1 MPEKTKL
8 SSFLGR
14 SPSGQGEGVG
24 HVDGDG
30 DGHEG
35 GDGHGVGVGG
45 DVGHGVGV
53 GSEVGHGVG
62 VGGVSDSALK
72 LYPYKVVVSFT
83 RKKITQHQY

>member
-14 SPSGQGEGVG
+14 CPSWQGEGDG
-24 HVDGDG
+24 HVDGEG
-30 DGHEG
+30 DGQ
-35 GDGHGVGVGG
+35 GVGVGG

-53 GSEVGHGVG
+53 G
-62 VGGVSDSALK
+62 GGTDSALK